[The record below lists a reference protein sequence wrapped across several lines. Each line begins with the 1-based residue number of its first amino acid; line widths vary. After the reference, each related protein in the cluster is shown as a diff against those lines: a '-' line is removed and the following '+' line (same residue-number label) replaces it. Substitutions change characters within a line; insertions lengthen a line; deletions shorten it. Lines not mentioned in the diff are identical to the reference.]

1 MKPGDDSVPKEL
13 NTLLGKE
20 LVFKLKLDKYNLIEG
35 LQDYRVSTVFTPV
48 EGLEAV
54 YAQKEAR
61 KVSVLTSHSH
71 ECLCH
76 PPIFTNIHST
86 YLFRLVL
93 WFMLT
98 PRKSLAINFLILSSR
113 KMLVSQALQLVAILC
128 WQPRIKRKG
137 SDPPVKKMHP
147 RNLVKMEARNS
158 MKPNN
163 NVILT
168 SKCWERTY
176 IFRSSISFLLASLQ
190 LFLTRLWTNS

>member
-1 MKPGDDSVPKEL
+1 MVNYTLAYTFLSRYRVKAEVQDRTGTTTVVMFNYPAENLLDTSAKKLLGKMKPGDDSVPKEL

-93 WFMLT
+93 
-98 PRKSLAINFLILSSR
+98 
-113 KMLVSQALQLVAILC
+113 
-128 WQPRIKRKG
+128 
-137 SDPPVKKMHP
+137 
-147 RNLVKMEARNS
+147 
-158 MKPNN
+158 
-163 NVILT
+163 
-168 SKCWERTY
+168 
-176 IFRSSISFLLASLQ
+176 
-190 LFLTRLWTNS
+190 